1 MEFSLSGIG
10 NAIRNTKQDRTR
22 SRSFK
27 NDSGQRKKLV
37 LASGSPRRLALLQQA
52 GIEPNAL
59 RPPSIDETPSKG
71 EMPRTLVNRLALEK
85 ARAAQ
90 KLILQ
95 DEDLSDAYVLA
106 ADTIVARGRRILTK
120 PTTIEEA
127 AASLKLLSG
136 RSHRVYTSVCLIT
149 PQNAV
154 RVRLVD
160 TRVRFKVLGRD
171 EINSY
176 LSTDEWRGK
185 AGGYAIQG
193 LASVFVLDII
203 GSYTNVVGLPLAQV
217 VNMLYGEGFPI
228 YFNWLS
234 RAELEHS

>member
-1 MEFSLSGIG
+1 MDFTLSGI
-10 NAIRNTKQDRTR
+10 RNSIKNTAQDRTR
-22 SRSFK
+22 PRSFK
-27 NDSGQRKKLV
+27 KNTARKKLV
-37 LASGSPRRLALLQQA
+37 LASGSPRRLALLEQA
-52 GIEPNAL
+52 GIEPDAL
-59 RPPSIDETPSKG
+59 RPPSIDESVKKG
-71 EMPRTLVNRLALEK
+71 EMPRTLVNRLALGK

-90 KLILQ
+90 KIIMK
-95 DEDLSDAYVLA
+95 DDTLSDAYILA

-120 PTTIEEA
+120 PETIEEA

-136 RSHRVYTSVCLIT
+136 RSHKVYTAVYLIT
-149 PQNAV
+149 PDNAIRK
-154 RVRLVD
+154 RVVE

-176 LSTDEWRGK
+176 LTTDEWRGK

-193 LASVFVLDII
+193 LAGVFVLDII

-217 VNMLYGEGFPI
+217 VNMLYSEGFPI